1 MCTIIILIASA
12 TRGEDKLERENRE
25 DAHQTEKEKRGKKHV
40 FYNNIMLPTATSDS
54 HTTLRGEGLVD

>member
-12 TRGEDKLERENRE
+12 TRGEDKLERKNRE
-25 DAHQTEKEKRGKKHV
+25 DVHQTEKEKRGKKHV
-40 FYNNIMLPTATSDS
+40 LYNMLPTATSDS

>member
-40 FYNNIMLPTATSDS
+40 LYNMLPIATSDS